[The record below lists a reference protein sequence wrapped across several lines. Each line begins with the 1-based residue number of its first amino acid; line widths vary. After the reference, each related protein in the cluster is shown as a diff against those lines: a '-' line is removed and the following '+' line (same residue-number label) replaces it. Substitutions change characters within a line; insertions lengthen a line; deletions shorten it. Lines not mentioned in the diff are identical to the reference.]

1 MYMPNLSLP
10 PTHIMECGA
19 TFTPSGAKIINKMPN
34 DISGRFDW
42 NISTF
47 DALNLKKAGKV
58 VGVSGT
64 PDLEFK
70 FSQ

>member
-1 MYMPNLSLP
+1 MYMLNLSLP

-19 TFTPSGAKIINKMPN
+19 EFTSSGAEIIEKMPN

-42 NISTF
+42 NICTF
-47 DALNLKKAGKV
+47 DALYLQKAGKV

-64 PDLEFK
+64 PDFEFK
-70 FSQ
+70 FSR